1 MQPQLITVSINGEP
15 KQVPENQSVAALL
28 AHLNVTA
35 DRVAVEL
42 NRSIVR
48 KRDWA
53 QTAVP
58 SGSKVEIVEFV
69 GGG

>member
-1 MQPQLITVSINGEP
+1 MHEISVNGEP
-15 KQVPENQSVAALL
+15 KQIPFGLSVEGLL
-28 AHLNVTA
+28 AHLGVSA

-42 NRSIVR
+42 NRAIVR

-53 QTAVP
+53 GTQIPA
-58 SGSKVEIVEFV
+58 SAKVEIVEFV